1 VTTVLRNPFTKW
13 LWDNRRSILG
23 WAVAVVGVGSMYAAF
38 WPSMDNPT
46 MRQAIESYPES
57 IMKAMNFTDLTAAG
71 YLSATVFGM
80 IVATLLVVHGVMV
93 GTRLVAGDEEAGLL
107 DLVLAHPISRA
118 RLGVQRFAAY
128 AVSVV
133 VIVVG
138 LLLVVEVLAAAV
150 GFAGV
155 GFGGLAAISV
165 HLLCFGVLFGAVGY
179 AVGAATGRRSL
190 AIGTGSGL
198 AVFGF
203 AANGV
208 LPQVSG
214 LAWTQN
220 LSAYYW
226 LTGEAPIVTGVQ
238 WGHLLLMVGLVAV
251 LVAGGTWAFTRR
263 DIAV

>member
-1 VTTVLRNPFTKW
+1 MLRSPFTKW
-13 LWDNRRSILG
+13 LWDSRRSALG
-23 WAVAVVGVGSMYAAF
+23 WVVAVVAVGGMYAAF

-46 MRQAIESYPES
+46 MREAIESYPES
-57 IMKAMNFTDLTAAG
+57 IMKVMNFTDLTAAG

-80 IVATLLVVHGVMV
+80 VVATLLVVHGVMA
-93 GTRLVAGDEEAGLL
+93 GTRLVAGDEEAGTL
-107 DLVLAHPISRA
+107 DLVLAHPVGRA
-118 RLGVQRFAAY
+118 RVAVQRFAAY
-128 AVSVV
+128 AVSVLA
-133 VIVVG
+133 IVVG
-138 LLLVVEVLAAAV
+138 LLLVVEMLDVLV

-155 GFGGLAAISV
+155 GFGGLAAISL
-165 HLLCFGVLFGAVGY
+165 HLLCFGVFFGAVAY

-214 LAWTQN
+214 LEWTQN

-226 LTGEAPIVTGVQ
+226 LTGESPIVAGVQ
-238 WGHLLLMVGLVAV
+238 WGHLLTMVVLVVV
-251 LVAGGTWAFTRR
+251 LVAGGTWGFTRR